1 MNKHIKE
8 FESYLNEAKRNDFV
22 VAQELAKL
30 AKMDLDRADVAVDS
44 FQKNAGL
51 SQMRE
56 YWGASSDK
64 AAAQVVKK
72 HWLDENLNEA
82 AYELDYNTGSSED
95 SVIVSNAIDDTE
107 LAEISAKGKI
117 TWLVKSLPTKIKKQI
132 EADAAYHIDTLNESL
147 SGKLALKISKAI
159 SEIDDSMSYVDFA
172 QAVAQVLV
180 EDYGAQNFEGFVSEL
195 KKSLK
200 IK

>member
-1 MNKHIKE
+1 MKHIKE
-8 FESYLNEAKRNDFV
+8 YDSYLNEASKKNDYL
-22 VAQELAKL
+22 VAKELAKI
-30 AKMDLDRADVAVDS
+30 AKMDVDRADNAVQS
-44 FQKNAGL
+44 FLKNAQL
-51 SQMRE
+51 NQMRE

-64 AAAQVVKK
+64 AAAGVVKK

-147 SGKLALKISKAI
+147 SGKLAPKISKAI
-159 SEIDDSMSYVDFA
+159 SEIDDSMSYSDFA
-172 QAVAQVLV
+172 GAVAQVLR
-180 EDYGAQNFEGFVSEL
+180 EDYGSHNYESFITEL
-195 KKSLK
+195 KKNLK
-200 IK
+200 

>member
-1 MNKHIKE
+1 MKHIKE
-8 FESYLNEAKRNDFV
+8 YDSYLNEASKKNDYL
-22 VAQELAKL
+22 VAKELAKI
-30 AKMDLDRADVAVDS
+30 AKMDVDRADNAVQS
-44 FQKNAGL
+44 FLKNAQL
-51 SQMRE
+51 NQMRE

-64 AAAQVVKK
+64 AAAGVVKK

-147 SGKLALKISKAI
+147 SGKLAPKISKAI
-159 SEIDDSMSYVDFA
+159 SEIDDSMSYSDFA
-172 QAVAQVLV
+172 GAVAQVLR
-180 EDYGAQNFEGFVSEL
+180 EDYGSHNYEGFITEL
-195 KKSLK
+195 KKNLK
-200 IK
+200 